1 MPLHIIRNDISRVSA
16 DAIVNT
22 ANPQVAVGAG
32 VDQAIY
38 EAAGWPQLLAEREK
52 IGPMQPGQ
60 AAATPAFAL
69 DAKYII
75 HTVGPVWRGGD
86 FGEREAVASCY
97 RQSLKLAGELECE
110 SIAFPLISTGTY
122 GFPKD
127 EALRIAIDEISS
139 FLFTHD
145 MTVYMVVY
153 DREAFVISSKAFSD
167 IQSYIEERDVK
178 QRRKDKWR
186 RRREEAYYGSTIRRE
201 EYPESSRREEPVE
214 YSISLDKDLAE
225 GSASEVLPGAG
236 LSEDLEPE
244 NQNVVPGLEPKNQ
257 NVVPGLE
264 PKNQNV
270 VPGLEPAFMSE
281 EEELELAIMS
291 EAAEP
296 EPVSL
301 SEEELDY
308 FEEFIPTEE
317 EPPLPTAPKASM
329 SYSSAYIPVE
339 KKKRTGFFKKDTLNL
354 GELLNRNTETFQ
366 QMLFRHIDRKGMK
379 DPEVYKKANID
390 RKLFSK
396 IRSNADYVPSK
407 KTVLALAVALELNM
421 DETIDLLQRAGLALS
436 PSNRFDLIVGYCIS
450 HKIYNIFEI
459 NTYLFEYDEPLLV
472 G

>member
-86 FGEREAVASCY
+86 YGEREAVASCY

-127 EALRIAIDEISS
+127 EALRIAIDEISA

-201 EYPESSRREEPVE
+201 EYPESSRREEK
-214 YSISLDKDLAE
+214 Y
-225 GSASEVLPGAG
+225 
-236 LSEDLEPE
+236 PE
-244 NQNVVPGLEPKNQ
+244 SSGREEEHEQVGM
-257 NVVPGLE
+257 
-264 PKNQNV
+264 NV

-296 EPVSL
+296 EPVGM

>member
-52 IGPMQPGQ
+52 IGPMEPGQ

-75 HTVGPVWRGGD
+75 HTVGPVWQGGN

-97 RQSLKLAGELECE
+97 RQSLKLAGDLECE

-127 EALRIAIDEISS
+127 EALRIAIDEISA

-167 IQSYIEERDVK
+167 IRSYIEERDVK
-178 QRRKDKWR
+178 QRRYYDR
-186 RRREEAYYGSTIRRE
+186 RRRRRADF
-201 EYPESSRREEPVE
+201 ESLYRREEPVE

-225 GSASEVLPGAG
+225 PGADYEEDLAEPGADYDKDLTDVSMSEALPGAG
-236 LSEDLEPE
+236 ISEEPE
-244 NQNVVPGLEPKNQ
+244 PIY
-257 NVVPGLE
+257 
-264 PKNQNV
+264 
-270 VPGLEPAFMSE
+270 MSE
-281 EEELELAIMS
+281 
-291 EAAEP
+291 EP
-296 EPVSL
+296 EPVDMSD
-301 SEEELDY
+301 EELDY
-308 FEEFIPTEE
+308 LANFVPSED
-317 EPPLPTAPKASM
+317 EPPLPEPPKASTICA
-329 SYSSAYIPVE
+329 SAPIPLE
-339 KKKRTGFFKKDTLNL
+339 KKKRTGFFKKDRQSLD
-354 GELLNRNTETFQ
+354 ELLDHNTETFQ
-366 QMLFRHIDRKGMK
+366 QMLFRLIDRKGLT

-396 IRSNADYVPSK
+396 IRSNENYVPSK
-407 KTVLALAVALELNM
+407 KTALALAVALELNM

-436 PSNRFDLIVGYCIS
+436 PSSRFDLIVGYCIN

-459 NTYLFEYDEPLLV
+459 NTYLFEYEEPLLV

>member
-167 IQSYIEERDVK
+167 IQSYIEEQDVK
-178 QRRKDKWR
+178 KRRHHDWR
-186 RRREEAYYGSTIRRE
+186 RRREGLYGSTIRRE
-201 EYPESSRREEPVE
+201 EYPESSRREEK
-214 YSISLDKDLAE
+214 Y
-225 GSASEVLPGAG
+225 
-236 LSEDLEPE
+236 PE
-244 NQNVVPGLEPKNQ
+244 SSGREEEHEQVGM
-257 NVVPGLE
+257 
-264 PKNQNV
+264 NV

>member
-32 VDQAIY
+32 VDQTIY

-52 IGPMQPGQ
+52 IGPMEPGQ

-75 HTVGPVWRGGD
+75 HTVGPVWQGGD

-97 RQSLKLAGELECE
+97 RQSLKLAGDLECE

-127 EALRIAIDEISS
+127 EALRIAIDEISA

-167 IQSYIEERDVK
+167 IRSYIEERDVK
-178 QRRKDKWR
+178 QRRYYDR
-186 RRREEAYYGSTIRRE
+186 RRRRRADFGSL
-201 EYPESSRREEPVE
+201 YRREEPVE
-214 YSISLDKDLAE
+214 YSISLDKDLTDV
-225 GSASEVLPGAG
+225 S
-236 LSEDLEPE
+236 
-244 NQNVVPGLEPKNQ
+244 
-257 NVVPGLE
+257 
-264 PKNQNV
+264 
-270 VPGLEPAFMSE
+270 MSE
-281 EEELELAIMS
+281 
-291 EAAEP
+291 EP
-296 EPVSL
+296 EPVDMSD
-301 SEEELDY
+301 EALDY
-308 FEEFIPTEE
+308 LANFVPSED
-317 EPPLPTAPKASM
+317 EPPLPEPPKASTICA
-329 SYSSAYIPVE
+329 SAPIPLE
-339 KKKRTGFFKKDTLNL
+339 KKKRTGFFKKDRQSLD
-354 GELLNRNTETFQ
+354 ELLDHNTETFQ
-366 QMLFRHIDRKGMK
+366 QMLFRLIDRKGLT

-396 IRSNADYVPSK
+396 IRSNENYVPSK
-407 KTVLALAVALELNM
+407 KTALALAVALELNM

-436 PSNRFDLIVGYCIS
+436 PSSRFDLIVGYCIN

-459 NTYLFEYDEPLLV
+459 NTYLFEYEEPLLV

>member
-52 IGPMQPGQ
+52 IGPMEPGQ

-75 HTVGPVWRGGD
+75 HTVGPVWQGGN

-97 RQSLKLAGELECE
+97 RQSLKLAGDLECE

-127 EALRIAIDEISS
+127 EALRIAIDEISA

-167 IQSYIEERDVK
+167 IRSYIEERDVK
-178 QRRKDKWR
+178 QRRYYDRR
-186 RRREEAYYGSTIRRE
+186 RRREEYY
-201 EYPESSRREEPVE
+201 ESFYRREEPVADYDE
-214 YSISLDKDLAE
+214 DLTDV
-225 GSASEVLPGAG
+225 SMSEALPGAG
-236 LSEDLEPE
+236 ISEEPE
-244 NQNVVPGLEPKNQ
+244 PIY
-257 NVVPGLE
+257 
-264 PKNQNV
+264 
-270 VPGLEPAFMSE
+270 MSE
-281 EEELELAIMS
+281 
-291 EAAEP
+291 EP
-296 EPVSL
+296 EPVDMSD
-301 SEEELDY
+301 EELDY
-308 FEEFIPTEE
+308 LANFVPSED
-317 EPPLPTAPKASM
+317 EPPLPELPKASTICA
-329 SYSSAYIPVE
+329 SAPIPLE
-339 KKKRTGFFKKDTLNL
+339 KKKRTGFFKKDRQSLD
-354 GELLNRNTETFQ
+354 ELLDHNTETFQ
-366 QMLFRHIDRKGMK
+366 QMLFRLIDRKGLT

-396 IRSNADYVPSK
+396 IRSNENYVPSK
-407 KTVLALAVALELNM
+407 KTALALAVALELNM

-436 PSNRFDLIVGYCIS
+436 PSSRFDLIVGYCIN

-459 NTYLFEYDEPLLV
+459 NTYLFEYEEPLLV

>member
-38 EAAGWPQLLAEREK
+38 EAAGWPQLLTEREK
-52 IGPMQPGQ
+52 IGPMEPGQ

-75 HTVGPVWRGGD
+75 HTVGPVWQGGD

-97 RQSLKLAGELECE
+97 RQSLKLAGDLECE

-127 EALRIAIDEISS
+127 EALRIAIDEISA

-167 IQSYIEERDVK
+167 IRSYIEERDVK
-178 QRRKDKWR
+178 QRRYYDR
-186 RRREEAYYGSTIRRE
+186 RRRRRADFGSL
-201 EYPESSRREEPVE
+201 YRREEPVE
-214 YSISLDKDLAE
+214 YSISLDKDLTDV
-225 GSASEVLPGAG
+225 S
-236 LSEDLEPE
+236 
-244 NQNVVPGLEPKNQ
+244 
-257 NVVPGLE
+257 
-264 PKNQNV
+264 
-270 VPGLEPAFMSE
+270 MSE
-281 EEELELAIMS
+281 
-291 EAAEP
+291 EP
-296 EPVSL
+296 EPVDMSD
-301 SEEELDY
+301 EELDY
-308 FEEFIPTEE
+308 LANFVPSED
-317 EPPLPTAPKASM
+317 EPPLPEPPKASTICA
-329 SYSSAYIPVE
+329 SAPIPLE
-339 KKKRTGFFKKDTLNL
+339 KKKRTGFFKKDRQSLD
-354 GELLNRNTETFQ
+354 ELLDHNTETFQ
-366 QMLFRHIDRKGMK
+366 QMLFRLIDRKGLT

-396 IRSNADYVPSK
+396 IRSNENYVPSK
-407 KTVLALAVALELNM
+407 KTALALAVALELNM

-436 PSNRFDLIVGYCIS
+436 PSSRFDLIVGYCIN

-459 NTYLFEYDEPLLV
+459 NTYLFEYEEPLLV

>member
-86 FGEREAVASCY
+86 YGEREAVASCY

-127 EALRIAIDEISS
+127 EALRIAIDEISA

-167 IQSYIEERDVK
+167 IQSYIEERDVI

-201 EYPESSRREEPVE
+201 EYPESSGREEEHEQV
-214 YSISLDKDLAE
+214 
-225 GSASEVLPGAG
+225 GMNVVPG
-236 LSEDLEPE
+236 LEPE
-244 NQNVVPGLEPKNQ
+244 NQNVVPGLEP
-257 NVVPGLE
+257 
-264 PKNQNV
+264 
-270 VPGLEPAFMSE
+270 AIISE

>member
-86 FGEREAVASCY
+86 YGEREAVASCY

-244 NQNVVPGLEPKNQ
+244 NQNVVPGLEP
-257 NVVPGLE
+257 E
-264 PKNQNV
+264 NQNV
-270 VPGLEPAFMSE
+270 VPGLEPAIISE

-396 IRSNADYVPSK
+396 IRCTPDYKPKK
-407 KTVLALAVALELNM
+407 KTAVALALALELDYDTM
-421 DETIDLLQRAGLALS
+421 VDLLNRAGIAFS
-436 PSNRFDLIVGYCIS
+436 PSSKSDTIIKYYVIS
-450 HKIYNIFEI
+450 FI
-459 NTYLFEYDEPLLV
+459 LS
-472 G
+472 